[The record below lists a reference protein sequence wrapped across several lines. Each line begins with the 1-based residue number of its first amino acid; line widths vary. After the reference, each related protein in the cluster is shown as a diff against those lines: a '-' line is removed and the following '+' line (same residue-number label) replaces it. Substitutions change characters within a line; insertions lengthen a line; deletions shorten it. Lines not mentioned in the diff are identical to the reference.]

1 MSKFPN
7 GKFESNKKYFTIAV
21 YTIIVVL
28 IASIIIRSI
37 FMWDKTWD
45 TIHWVFNVLFPF
57 LLGAFLALILAPLVK
72 AFEES
77 FFAKICKI
85 KSKKA
90 NRILSILICYL
101 LLFGLI
107 GFAINVVIP
116 QVWKSIIELTNL
128 IPQWYTTILTWI
140 MDTENAFP
148 GIDFEFVNQEITK
161 FGETLLSSE
170 QIQKMASNILPVLLT
185 TSISLVGAIVDFF
198 IALIVSLY
206 ILIDMD
212 GLMHN
217 IHHLLR
223 AFFEEKIC
231 QKILE
236 VSKDCADIFNR
247 YVTGKMIDSLVIGVL
262 CFFLMN
268 ILRLPYSIIISL
280 VVGITNM
287 IPYFGPYVGCIPGAL
302 ILLMISP
309 VKTLIYLVM
318 ILVLQQFDGLILG
331 PKILGDSTGLRPF
344 WIIFAVSVGGS
355 VGGVLG
361 MFLGVPVV
369 AIIGYL
375 VSKWI
380 DYRIAKNALKEKQ
393 EILEMYEEMQTED
406 TATSPSEE

>member
-1 MSKFPN
+1 
-7 GKFESNKKYFTIAV
+7 
-21 YTIIVVL
+21 
-28 IASIIIRSI
+28 
-37 FMWDKTWD
+37 
-45 TIHWVFNVLFPF
+45 
-57 LLGAFLALILAPLVK
+57 
-72 AFEES
+72 
-77 FFAKICKI
+77 
-85 KSKKA
+85 
-90 NRILSILICYL
+90 
-101 LLFGLI
+101 
-107 GFAINVVIP
+107 
-116 QVWKSIIELTNL
+116 
-128 IPQWYTTILTWI
+128 

-170 QIQKMASNILPVLLT
+170 QIQKMVSNILPVLLT

-206 ILIDMD
+206 LLIDMD
-212 GLMHN
+212 GLIYN

-223 AFFEEKIC
+223 AFCREETC
-231 QKILE
+231 QKILD
-236 VSKDCADIFNR
+236 VAKDCADIFNR

-268 ILRLPYSIIISL
+268 ILGLPYSIIISL

-287 IPYFGPYVGCIPGAL
+287 IPYFGPYVGCLPGAL

-380 DYRIAKNALKEKQ
+380 DYRIARNALKEKQ
-393 EILEMYEEMQTED
+393 EILEMCEETQTED